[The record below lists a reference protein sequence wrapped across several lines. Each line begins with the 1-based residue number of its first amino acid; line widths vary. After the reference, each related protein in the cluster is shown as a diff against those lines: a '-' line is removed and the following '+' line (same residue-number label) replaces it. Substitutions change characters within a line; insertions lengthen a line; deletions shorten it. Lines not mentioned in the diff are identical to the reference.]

1 MKSYVNLQAATGFV
15 RVLRENVILKLSF
28 PKIISA
34 LFLSIIN
41 EMTNRED
48 FKRPIA
54 AHEEKKK
61 NYLENHVGKK

>member
-1 MKSYVNLQAATGFV
+1 MKTYVDLQAATGFV

-41 EMTNRED
+41 
-48 FKRPIA
+48 
-54 AHEEKKK
+54 
-61 NYLENHVGKK
+61 